1 MSQNQLNFPIDIKK
15 STKHLVY
22 ADIKKSR
29 TYHESN
35 DDMDFFPPTKTEY
48 KTETIVIG
56 VVDNGCDVPS
66 LNQFIQEKVKDSPYH
81 WTVESVK
88 FRASEVDYFKFE

>member
-35 DDMDFFPPTKTEY
+35 DD
-48 KTETIVIG
+48 
-56 VVDNGCDVPS
+56 
-66 LNQFIQEKVKDSPYH
+66 IQEKVKDSPYH